1 MNKTTNET
9 VQSMQHLDS
18 LKAVKVAMD
27 MNKAQDKTI
36 DKLIDLVASMD
47 KNMKL
52 LAVKVLELEKICARY
67 QMTVGAD
74 EKRKDVSILKNIYK
88 DKVKIKDKAGQPTG
102 THIIIKR

>member
-1 MNKTTNET
+1 MSKTTNET

-36 DKLIDLVASMD
+36 EKLIDLVASMD

-52 LAVKVLELEKICARY
+52 LATKVLELEKDKDILFELIKG
-67 QMTVGAD
+67 Q
-74 EKRKDVSILKNIYK
+74 EKTIQSLEGYANREI
-88 DKVKIKDKAGQPTG
+88 
-102 THIIIKR
+102 

>member
-1 MNKTTNET
+1 MKTTNET

-36 DKLIDLVASMD
+36 DMLVNLVGTMD

-52 LAVKVLELEKICARY
+52 LATKVLELEQRLNVANKGIERVEAYANR
-67 QMTVGAD
+67 
-74 EKRKDVSILKNIYK
+74 EI
-88 DKVKIKDKAGQPTG
+88 
-102 THIIIKR
+102 

>member
-36 DKLIDLVASMD
+36 NMLVNLVGTMD

-52 LAVKVLELEKICARY
+52 LATKVLELEQRLNVANKGIERVEAYANR
-67 QMTVGAD
+67 
-74 EKRKDVSILKNIYK
+74 EI
-88 DKVKIKDKAGQPTG
+88 
-102 THIIIKR
+102 

>member
-18 LKAVKVAMD
+18 LKAIKVAMD

-36 DKLIDLVASMD
+36 DMIVNLVGTMD

-52 LAVKVLELEKICARY
+52 LATKVLELEKDRDILFELIKG
-67 QMTVGAD
+67 Q
-74 EKRKDVSILKNIYK
+74 EKTIQSLEGYANREI
-88 DKVKIKDKAGQPTG
+88 
-102 THIIIKR
+102 

>member
-67 QMTVGAD
+67 QMIVGAD
-74 EKRKDVSILKNIYK
+74 EKRKD
-88 DKVKIKDKAGQPTG
+88 
-102 THIIIKR
+102 

>member
-1 MNKTTNET
+1 MQKQTNDT
-9 VQSMQHLDS
+9 LQSINHLDS
-18 LKAVKVAMD
+18 LRAVKVAMD

-36 DKLIDLVASMD
+36 EKLIDLVASMD

-74 EKRKDVSILKNIYK
+74 EKRKS
-88 DKVKIKDKAGQPTG
+88 
-102 THIIIKR
+102 

>member
-1 MNKTTNET
+1 MQKETNKI

-36 DKLIDLVASMD
+36 DMIVNLVASMD

-52 LAVKVLELEKICARY
+52 LATKVLELEK
-67 QMTVGAD
+67 
-74 EKRKDVSILKNIYK
+74 
-88 DKVKIKDKAGQPTG
+88 KIEGLESYAN
-102 THIIIKR
+102 REV

>member
-1 MNKTTNET
+1 MKTTNKT

-36 DKLIDLVASMD
+36 DMIVNLVGTMD

-52 LAVKVLELEKICARY
+52 LATKVLELEK
-67 QMTVGAD
+67 
-74 EKRKDVSILKNIYK
+74 
-88 DKVKIKDKAGQPTG
+88 KIEGLEGYANRE
-102 THIIIKR
+102 I

>member
-36 DKLIDLVASMD
+36 EKLIDLVASMD

-52 LAVKVLELEKICARY
+52 LATKVLEVEKKIEGLEAYANREI
-67 QMTVGAD
+67 
-74 EKRKDVSILKNIYK
+74 
-88 DKVKIKDKAGQPTG
+88 
-102 THIIIKR
+102 

>member
-36 DKLIDLVASMD
+36 EKLIDLVASMH

-52 LAVKVLELEKICARY
+52 LSTKVLKL
-67 QMTVGAD
+67 
-74 EKRKDVSILKNIYK
+74 
-88 DKVKIKDKAGQPTG
+88 
-102 THIIIKR
+102 

>member
-36 DKLIDLVASMD
+36 EKLIDLVASMD

-52 LAVKVLELEKICARY
+52 LATKVLELEK
-67 QMTVGAD
+67 
-74 EKRKDVSILKNIYK
+74 
-88 DKVKIKDKAGQPTG
+88 KIEGLEGYANRE
-102 THIIIKR
+102 I

>member
-36 DKLIDLVASMD
+36 DMIVNLVTSMD

-52 LAVKVLELEKICARY
+52 LATKVLELEKDKDILFELIKG
-67 QMTVGAD
+67 Q
-74 EKRKDVSILKNIYK
+74 EKTIQSLEGYANREI
-88 DKVKIKDKAGQPTG
+88 
-102 THIIIKR
+102 

>member
-36 DKLIDLVASMD
+36 DMIVNLVGSMD

-74 EKRKDVSILKNIYK
+74 EKRKS
-88 DKVKIKDKAGQPTG
+88 
-102 THIIIKR
+102 

>member
-18 LKAVKVAMD
+18 LKAIKVAMD

-36 DKLIDLVASMD
+36 DMIVNLVTSMD

-52 LAVKVLELEKICARY
+52 LATKVLELEKDKDILFELIKG
-67 QMTVGAD
+67 Q
-74 EKRKDVSILKNIYK
+74 EKTIQSLEGYANREI
-88 DKVKIKDKAGQPTG
+88 
-102 THIIIKR
+102 

>member
-36 DKLIDLVASMD
+36 DMIVNLVASMD

-52 LAVKVLELEKICARY
+52 LATKVLELEKICARY
-67 QMTVGAD
+67 QMTAGAD
-74 EKRKDVSILKNIYK
+74 EKRKS
-88 DKVKIKDKAGQPTG
+88 
-102 THIIIKR
+102 

>member
-9 VQSMQHLDS
+9 VQSMQHIDS

-27 MNKAQDKTI
+27 MNKMQDQTI
-36 DKLIDLVASMD
+36 DKLVNLVASMD

-74 EKRKDVSILKNIYK
+74 EKRKS
-88 DKVKIKDKAGQPTG
+88 
-102 THIIIKR
+102 

>member
-36 DKLIDLVASMD
+36 EKLIDLVASMD

-52 LAVKVLELEKICARY
+52 LATKVLELEQKLNNA
-67 QMTVGAD
+67 
-74 EKRKDVSILKNIYK
+74 EKALDLYEIDLTKL
-88 DKVKIKDKAGQPTG
+88 DKKVEGLEAYANREI
-102 THIIIKR
+102 

>member
-36 DKLIDLVASMD
+36 EKLIDLVASMD

-52 LAVKVLELEKICARY
+52 LATKVLELEK
-67 QMTVGAD
+67 
-74 EKRKDVSILKNIYK
+74 
-88 DKVKIKDKAGQPTG
+88 KIKGLEAYAN
-102 THIIIKR
+102 REV

>member
-36 DKLIDLVASMD
+36 EKLIDLVASMD

-52 LAVKVLELEKICARY
+52 LATKVLELEQKLNN
-67 QMTVGAD
+67 T
-74 EKRKDVSILKNIYK
+74 EKALDLYEIDLTKLDKKVEGLETYANRKV
-88 DKVKIKDKAGQPTG
+88 
-102 THIIIKR
+102 

>member
-36 DKLIDLVASMD
+36 DKLINLVGTMD
-47 KNMKL
+47 NNMKL
-52 LAVKVLELEKICARY
+52 LATKVLKLEKKIEELEAHVEAYANREI
-67 QMTVGAD
+67 
-74 EKRKDVSILKNIYK
+74 
-88 DKVKIKDKAGQPTG
+88 
-102 THIIIKR
+102 

>member
-1 MNKTTNET
+1 MQKETNEI

-18 LKAVKVAMD
+18 LRAVKVAMD

-52 LAVKVLELEKICARY
+52 LAVKVLELEKKLEELDDTLARRINN
-67 QMTVGAD
+67 
-74 EKRKDVSILKNIYK
+74 ERPKN
-88 DKVKIKDKAGQPTG
+88 
-102 THIIIKR
+102 